1 VAALFSVSAV
11 ASAVKWSQR
20 PRQTGSA
27 AAQPQD
33 RQQRRLLVPHR
44 DWILGRLTQ
53 EKDLRMRALVIEL
66 GERVIVTSEVS
77 VWRLVRDAK
86 LSSKKH
92 CSPPA

>member
-1 VAALFSVSAV
+1 
-11 ASAVKWSQR
+11 
-20 PRQTGSA
+20 
-27 AAQPQD
+27 
-33 RQQRRLLVPHR
+33 
-44 DWILGRLTQ
+44 
-53 EKDLRMRALVIEL
+53 MRALVIEL